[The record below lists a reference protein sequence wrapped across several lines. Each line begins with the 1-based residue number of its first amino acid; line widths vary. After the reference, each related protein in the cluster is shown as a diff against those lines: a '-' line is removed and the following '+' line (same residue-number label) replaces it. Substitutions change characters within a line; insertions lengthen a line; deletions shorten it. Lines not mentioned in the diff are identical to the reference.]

1 MTTALSGIRVLDLS
15 RILAGPWAT
24 QTLADLGADVIKVER
39 PGRGDDTRT
48 WGPPYQPSENSNA
61 ANESAYFLAAN
72 RGKKSIAL
80 DITSTEGQLIIREL
94 IESTDILVE
103 NFKVGGLK
111 KYGLDYERLRKINP
125 RLIYCSITGFGQ
137 TGPYS
142 HRPGY
147 DFMLQGMGGLM
158 SITGEPDNHPGGGPV
173 KVGVEPQISILVYIQ
188 LLQLWVHF
196 AFETKMVSANT
207 LICRYLMCRWQ
218 CWPIRHPTI

>member
-111 KYGLDYERLRKINP
+111 KYGLDYERLRKITHV
-125 RLIYCSITGFGQ
+125 LFTVA
-137 TGPYS
+137 
-142 HRPGY
+142 
-147 DFMLQGMGGLM
+147 L
-158 SITGEPDNHPGGGPV
+158 PV
-173 KVGVEPQISILVYIQ
+173 LDKQDLTATDRDMTSCFRA
-188 LLQLWVHF
+188 WVD
-196 AFETKMVSANT
+196 
-207 LICRYLMCRWQ
+207 L
-218 CWPIRHPTI
+218 